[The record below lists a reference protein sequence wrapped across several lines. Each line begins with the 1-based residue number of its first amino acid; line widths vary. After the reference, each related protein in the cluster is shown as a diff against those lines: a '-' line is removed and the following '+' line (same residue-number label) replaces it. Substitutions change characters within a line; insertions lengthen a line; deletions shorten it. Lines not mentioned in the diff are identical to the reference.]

1 MAAIQFPNNP
11 NTGDL
16 FTASNGIRY
25 TYDGEKWKT
34 LGSSTAGSE
43 GQFLETPNILLL
55 DKIIP
60 ANTNTG
66 AVGPMAIDAGVTLT
80 VPVSST
86 FRTLSGKSGSGA
98 NVATDGS
105 PKMPISGGTFTG
117 PVIFTDNITGAS
129 ANFSGNVG
137 IGTDSPEFLLDIWG
151 EGPDTA
157 QVTLRQWNNNSTNAN
172 DGPDMRFIASGGTIT
187 TPAEVDNNDVIGKV
201 NGFAYDGTN
210 SVQYGGFGWR
220 YYRDATDPLDIKKGS
235 TFAIETKSINESSHS
250 AKLNISETGN
260 VGIGTDDPQGKLE
273 ITDSSAVI
281 ADTIYLNNYIS
292 GALGNRIAANKA
304 LILGADRQNNAP
316 TAESYVAFEVDADE
330 KMRIDKD
337 GNVGIGTSSP
347 SQKLHVNG
355 NILGNNYYL
364 GTDAGTYG
372 IASDTSIEMYGAAS
386 SQVMLFKVNGDSER
400 MRIDSSGNVGIGT
413 SSPTNLLHIYDD
425 AGANDKASLKIE
437 AYLPKIRFQ
446 DRSTSS
452 ASAEIS
458 GDNALKFNISTPV
471 DDNTSLTERMR
482 ITNAGLVGI
491 GTSTPT
497 RSLHVVNNTICVA
510 RFESTGT
517 SGGTIDL
524 KDANTTADFK
534 VSIGAKTDD
543 FVVNTDATE
552 SLRVNSSGNVG
563 IGTSSPSVKLDV
575 NGTISGTLQNTDVLT
590 ATASSS
596 AGAVGTY
603 AFLKGTSSQN
613 AGDTES
619 GSNLSYSNANGTSS
633 GTPSGSWR
641 LMGYT
646 QTSSTARKT
655 SLWLR
660 YV

>member
-137 IGTDSPEFLLDIWG
+137 IGTDDPQAKLH
-151 EGPDTA
+151 
-157 QVTLRQWNNNSTNAN
+157 VT
-172 DGPDMRFIASGGTIT
+172 
-187 TPAEVDNNDVIGKV
+187 
-201 NGFAYDGTN
+201 DGTSPN
-210 SVQYGGFGWR
+210 TVYPTGDW
-220 YYRDATDPLDIKKGS
+220 
-235 TFAIETKSINESSHS
+235 S
-250 AKLNISETGN
+250 AKIFNENDASTQGGLVVANRWSANTSKAFVVGSLYAGSSGIDPFTEYFTVTG
-260 VGIGTDDPQGKLE
+260 
-273 ITDSSAVI
+273 A
-281 ADTIYLNNYIS
+281 
-292 GALGNRIAANKA
+292 
-304 LILGADRQNNAP
+304 
-316 TAESYVAFEVDADE
+316 
-330 KMRIDKD
+330 
-337 GNVGIGTSSP
+337 GNVGIGTS
-347 SQKLHVNG
+347 
-355 NILGNNYYL
+355 I
-364 GTDAGTYG
+364 
-372 IASDTSIEMYGAAS
+372 
-386 SQVMLFKVNGDSER
+386 
-400 MRIDSSGNVGIGT
+400 
-413 SSPTNLLHIYDD
+413 
-425 AGANDKASLKIE
+425 
-437 AYLPKIRFQ
+437 
-446 DRSTSS
+446 
-452 ASAEIS
+452 
-458 GDNALKFNISTPV
+458 
-471 DDNTSLTERMR
+471 
-482 ITNAGLVGI
+482 
-491 GTSTPT
+491 PT
-497 RSLHVVNNTICVA
+497 RSLHVVNNTTCVA

-517 SGGTIDL
+517 IGGTIDL

-552 SLRVNSSGNVG
+552 RLRVNSSGNVG
-563 IGTSSPSVKLDV
+563 IGTSSISNKLTVVDSGSTGIRSQSANTQSTDTNKALHVSNGDTTDTFNVSYRGQGYFAGNVGIGTDDPQAKLDISSSTVGNLAADEVLVSRFRANNGNVDYLRLIEKRHVDGTTWANTSFKLQRRIDNNDQGYIEFTSKRATGNVRDIAFGYGTTENVRFTQDGNVGIGEDNPQSKLDV
-575 NGTISGTLQNTDVLT
+575 NGAVRIEFGQDPGTAMALWTGDQSQGYASIISSYRMAFYTGNNNNRTEKVRIDPNGNVGIGTDQPQTKLDVLGTISGTLQNTDVRT